1 MSLQISKIYSQEHLA
16 LVHAFKTDV
25 LNSKLCPKEATKK
38 VVNFADVEE
47 PHRLPFLLDSLD
59 VQIQFKGPDVL
70 GGFAEIAA
78 ASGKQALF
86 SLSV

>member
-1 MSLQISKIYSQEHLA
+1 MVNVYSLSLQ
-16 LVHAFKTDV
+16 
-25 LNSKLCPKEATKK
+25 EATKR

-78 ASGKQALF
+78 SG
-86 SLSV
+86 